1 MFKMSTRTLT
11 PPPEVLKFNS
21 STLPVTS
28 KGKNMEKEFYL
39 FYSLVRRRAR
49 SKYDLGHYVARVL
62 DSKGAIKD
70 EFSRKNFG
78 DICYNCA
85 DTHSSTKGLMNVPT
99 GTRKEVG
106 GIENVKRE
114 IQKLDSKVAS
124 EDKFSRN
131 YNMVRERVCTITEL
145 EHRVLSNEELNTL
158 LDKKK
163 DLARGFLV
171 GKSAANT
178 HSSGKSA
185 RVDNK
190 QNVLS
195 KLDFADTHSRVKS
208 LGSDVTNCGARITSK
223 LEGRFKD
230 KELSSINIEKPSSE
244 EKVNN

>member
-1 MFKMSTRTLT
+1 
-11 PPPEVLKFNS
+11 
-21 STLPVTS
+21 
-28 KGKNMEKEFYL
+28 MEKKFYL

-49 SKYDLGHYVARVL
+49 SKYDLGHYVARLL
-62 DSKGAIKD
+62 DSKGASKD

-178 HSSGKSA
+178 HS
-185 RVDNK
+185 RV
-190 QNVLS
+190 
-195 KLDFADTHSRVKS
+195 RS
-208 LGSDVTNCGARITSK
+208 LLSDVTNCGARITSK
-223 LEGRFKD
+223 LEGKFKD
-230 KELSSINIEKPSSE
+230 RAN
-244 EKVNN
+244 

>member
-1 MFKMSTRTLT
+1 MFKMLKLT
-11 PPPEVLKFNS
+11 FTPSPEVLKFNS

-49 SKYDLGHYVARVL
+49 IKYDLGHYVARSL
-62 DSKGAIKD
+62 DSKGASKD

-131 YNMVRERVCTITEL
+131 YNMVQERVCTITEL
-145 EHRVLSNEELNTL
+145 DPITL
-158 LDKKK
+158 ACDGTWQQILDTGGGSLMGK
-163 DLARGFLV
+163 LLRNLV
-171 GKSAANT
+171 
-178 HSSGKSA
+178 
-185 RVDNK
+185 
-190 QNVLS
+190 
-195 KLDFADTHSRVKS
+195 
-208 LGSDVTNCGARITSK
+208 
-223 LEGRFKD
+223 
-230 KELSSINIEKPSSE
+230 ELSLVVVGGLLRTCLQEGGAY
-244 EKVNN
+244 